1 MVNEAL
7 SKHLEAELSETLTN
21 DDRNKSGISVQN
33 AAANIPYPH
42 VYDILL
48 GKYNVRGRSFRFE

>member
-1 MVNEAL
+1 MMTGARAAFPC
-7 SKHLEAELSETLTN
+7 K
-21 DDRNKSGISVQN
+21 D